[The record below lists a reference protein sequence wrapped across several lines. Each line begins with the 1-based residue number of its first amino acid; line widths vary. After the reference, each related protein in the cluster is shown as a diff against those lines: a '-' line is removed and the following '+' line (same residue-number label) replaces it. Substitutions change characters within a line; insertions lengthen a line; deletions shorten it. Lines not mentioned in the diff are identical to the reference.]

1 MKHPTIVRLLT
12 VGLLVPAPFY
22 AFADDSAESTVEEV
36 IVSATRRN
44 ESVMDISQ
52 SVQAMSR
59 ETLAMPAYKHIR
71 NVYNLVP
78 GATTGVTQGGKAPAS
93 EGIMLRGAGVTQ
105 TNTGGGSMPVGY
117 YIDDVA
123 FIDAQSLAPPPLGTF
138 DLDRIEVLRGP
149 QGTTYGQDSSSGS
162 VIMRTAP
169 VNLSETGY
177 MVRTGMMSYGKGGDM
192 GLTYGGVVNMP
203 IVEDTLGI
211 RISYISET
219 DPGYGIVQGRP
230 DLDNPLEEERV
241 TMRTKVTWLPSEN
254 SEVTITHS
262 DWQTD
267 YGYLPGT
274 SIKKSDQGVME
285 MGAMT
290 SEYGLAVFPDGAFR
304 NTIHSTWTTA
314 LAKIDLGWANL
325 SYTYGDVDVKRRDT
339 NSEDY
344 NYGVVS
350 FANTPSST
358 QSHEIRLVSQ
368 SEGPLSWIVGAMTTD
383 SEGTGDNVYEAVGSY
398 VNGAGEVISYSV
410 VDSEQSSLTQE
421 TTSLYGEL
429 TYDINDSFTAVGGL
443 RFHDEEFATFAQNV
457 TKAADDPVI
466 GPYTGFA
473 YNVATEPYSHDNV
486 SYRLGVEWKPSENGL
501 VYLTRSTASRSPIRV
516 TGANLAALTNAGLA
530 GLVPQDAAEL
540 VSTEIGTKW
549 TMNDGDLKVEFVYA
563 LGEWQDLALR
573 SSVTGLTEALPIGNT
588 DADIDSIE
596 VSIEAALSDTLSFTY
611 SGGFTDTKITALPD
625 STVATTIP
633 AVLQVGGKLYNY
645 SPATHSLSLNYND
658 ELADGS
664 LLYASTTYVTRSKI
678 DAFSTLASVMDPC
691 CYKTAP
697 SGYKNMD
704 VSVGL
709 RRNSW
714 DFNVSITNA
723 TDFDGMYGMV
733 FSDLQNDGLIP
744 YPRAIHLQVSYDNL

>member
-59 ETLAMPAYKHIR
+59 ETLSMPAYKHIR

-105 TNTGGGSMPVGY
+105 TNTGGGASPVGY

-123 FIDAQSLAPPPLGTF
+123 FIDSQSLAPPPLGTF

-219 DPGYGIVQGRP
+219 DPGYGIVQGRS

-241 TMRTKVTWLPSEN
+241 TMRTKLTWLPSEN
-254 SEVTITHS
+254 SEVTLTHS
-262 DWQTD
+262 DWETD

-274 SIKKSDQGVME
+274 SLKKSDQGVME
-285 MGAMT
+285 MAPIGWDF
-290 SEYGLAVFPDGAFR
+290 GLLVFPDGAFR
-304 NTIHSTWTTA
+304 NKIHTTWTTA

-325 SYTYGDVDVKRRDT
+325 SYSYGDVDVKQRDT
-339 NSEDY
+339 NAEDF
-344 NYGVVS
+344 NYGIVS

-358 QSHEIRLVSQ
+358 QSHEIRIVSQ
-368 SEGPLSWIVGAMTTD
+368 SEGPLNWIAGYMQFD
-383 SEGTGDNVYEAVGSY
+383 SEGTGETYYNFLTYGNYGELSTVAQEAT
-398 VNGAGEVISYSV
+398 AF
-410 VDSEQSSLTQE
+410 
-421 TTSLYGEL
+421 YGEL
-429 TYDINDSFTAVGGL
+429 TYDVNDSITLIGGL
-443 RFHDEEFATFAQNV
+443 RTHDEDFSDSSRSVSQ
-457 TKAADDPVI
+457 AAGDPSN
-466 GPYTGFA
+466 GPWTGDEGSA
-473 YNVATEPYSHDNV
+473 SPEPYSHDNL

-516 TGANLAALTNAGLA
+516 TGANLVTLTNNGLA
-530 GLVPQDAAEL
+530 GLVPDDAAEL
-540 VSTEIGTKW
+540 ISTEIGTKW

-563 LGEWQDLALR
+563 LGEWQDLAIR
-573 SSVTGLTEALPIGNT
+573 SEIAGGANIALPIGNT

-625 STVATTIP
+625 PTIATSVP
-633 AVLQVGGKLYNY
+633 AALQVGGKLYNY
-645 SPATHSLSLNYND
+645 SPATHSLSLNYNN

-704 VSVGL
+704 ISMGL